1 MGVEWDS
8 LTSISNQEL
17 IMRNPRLAHLL
28 CSTGFGDSQADTEDG
43 IGPKLGLVWCSVK
56 LV

>member
-1 MGVEWDS
+1 M
-8 LTSISNQEL
+8 
-17 IMRNPRLAHLL
+17 MAHLL